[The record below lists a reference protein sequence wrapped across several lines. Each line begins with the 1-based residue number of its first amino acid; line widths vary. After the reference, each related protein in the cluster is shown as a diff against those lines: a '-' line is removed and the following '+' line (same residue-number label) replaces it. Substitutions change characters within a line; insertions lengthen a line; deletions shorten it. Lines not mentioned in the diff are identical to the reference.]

1 MPTVSQQ
8 LSAFI
13 ADTTYDQLPA
23 EVVSATKRFVYDSV
37 GCAFGGVRTH
47 DWGMA
52 DRVDQA
58 MGGKEQCTILGT
70 GRKANV
76 LSASFLNALAVRA
89 LDYNDIYWK
98 QDPSHPSDIIPGVWA
113 CAEYAAASAEDVI
126 VAIAIAD
133 EGGLTL
139 TAIGATTPLK
149 HLSGSAY
156 ELDTPDF
163 GIINIGFIAEDDGSI
178 SALTINGYD
187 FSFVAIKK
195 NQ

>member
-1 MPTVSQQ
+1 MHK
-8 LSAFI
+8 LLRSA
-13 ADTTYDQLPA
+13 
-23 EVVSATKRFVYDSV
+23 V
-37 GCAFGGVRTH
+37 
-47 DWGMA
+47 
-52 DRVDQA
+52 
-58 MGGKEQCTILGT
+58 LGII
-70 GRKANV
+70 GFAV
-76 LSASFLNALAVRA
+76 ALAPA
-89 LDYNDIYWK
+89 LG
-98 QDPSHPSDIIPGVWA
+98 Q
-113 CAEYAAASAEDVI
+113 EQQAEDLSKYVGAYTVEI
-126 VAIAIAD
+126 PDYGVMEIAIAIAD

>member
-47 DWGMA
+47 DWGKA

-98 QDPSHPSDIIPGVWA
+98 QDPSHPSDIIPGVRA
-113 CAEYAAASAEDVI
+113 CGELVDADGEDVVTAIVLAYELEMRLCEAAFPGIRERGWHHATLTAFAAAAASGNA
-126 VAIAIAD
+126 
-133 EGGLTL
+133 
-139 TAIGATTPLK
+139 
-149 HLSGSAY
+149 SAN
-156 ELDTPDF
+156 F
-163 GIINIGFIAEDDGSI
+163 C
-178 SALTINGYD
+178 
-187 FSFVAIKK
+187 
-195 NQ
+195 